1 MSTLRHSVAL
11 QVVQRNL
18 RKYLQMRTWAWYR
31 LWQKVKP
38 LLNVTR
44 VEDEIKALED
54 KAAAAQANFEK
65 EEKLRK
71 ELEGS
76 LAKMTAEKNDL
87 LNRLQ
92 AESGTVAEFHDKQNK
107 LMSQKADLEAQLSV
121 TFISTL
127 SLLFSLHLL
136 RHNEWYDADCWDCKA
151 LHQQIRQSS
160 AIKIDRSGGSQL
172 QDE

>member
-1 MSTLRHSVAL
+1 
-11 QVVQRNL
+11 
-18 RKYLQMRTWAWYR
+18 MRTWAWYR

-127 SLLFSLHLL
+127 SLFFCIFFGTMNDTMPIAETAKHYIN
-136 RHNEWYDADCWDCKA
+136 RYGNQA
-151 LHQQIRQSS
+151 R
-160 AIKIDRSGGSQL
+160 
-172 QDE
+172 

>member
-1 MSTLRHSVAL
+1 
-11 QVVQRNL
+11 
-18 RKYLQMRTWAWYR
+18 MRTWAWYR

-71 ELEGS
+71 ELEAS
-76 LAKMTAEKNDL
+76 LAKLNAEKNDL

-92 AESGTVAEFHDKQNK
+92 AESGTVADFHEKQNK

-121 TFISTL
+121 CR
-127 SLLFSLHLL
+127 SLVVLCLNCLVGLHT
-136 RHNEWYDADCWDCKA
+136 HPY
-151 LHQQIRQSS
+151 I
-160 AIKIDRSGGSQL
+160 
-172 QDE
+172 

>member
-1 MSTLRHSVAL
+1 MARIVYLWLSFNSVAL

-54 KAAAAQANFEK
+54 KAALAQANFEK

-71 ELEGS
+71 ELEAN
-76 LAKMTAEKNDL
+76 LAKLTTEKNDL

-92 AESGTVAEFHDKQNK
+92 AESGTVADFHDKQNK
-107 LMSQKADLEAQLSV
+107 LMSQKSDLEAQLSV
-121 TFISTL
+121 NHFILHNSYWLYVEIKSTTT
-127 SLLFSLHLL
+127 
-136 RHNEWYDADCWDCKA
+136 A
-151 LHQQIRQSS
+151 
-160 AIKIDRSGGSQL
+160 AIISRD
-172 QDE
+172 